1 MSIVMT
7 ETLST
12 QQTAMI
18 NVMGQLEGTLVQ
30 EEMSIL
36 HQLVPLYV
44 ETDTKLPMKDVMTLI
59 S

>member
-1 MSIVMT
+1 MSFVMT
-7 ETLST
+7 EILST

-36 HQLVPLYV
+36 PQLAPLYV
-44 ETDTKLPMKDVMTLI
+44 ETVTKLPMKDVMTLI